1 MQYWLPD
8 KNTGLLQTTESKY
21 NVVIFIGANGS
32 GKSSLMA
39 AMEKEDFDK
48 DQSTK
53 KGFHYLRIPAQR
65 NLNFR
70 RNFPLIGQEAALNK
84 IIFGD
89 SSNVYNKNYKWINH
103 LDGGMA
109 WTTAIT
115 DDFDAVLA
123 NLVSKVNKENQEVL
137 DRAAKQNDKKASD
150 EVSQSIKDWQ
160 KNNSRAKLKRIW
172 ASVLPEREIDI
183 IDNSIVASMPG
194 KQEQKYNGATMSDGE
209 RSCLYLISQCLCAP
223 EDETIIVDE
232 PELHL
237 HPSIMNRLWQAIEE
251 ARPDCHYIFVTHDL
265 EFASRHP
272 AAELIWVKSYDGAK
286 WDYEVITDQ
295 EQFPDELMLDIL
307 GSRRKIL
314 LVEGKNYSYDLQLY
328 SSLFNHMYVIPCGSC
343 EQVIEKVKAFSGN
356 KGLHHS
362 EVYGLIDR
370 DYRSDEQ
377 IAKYEQEGIF
387 TLNVAEVENLF
398 LVRNL
403 LELYC
408 KEIHI
413 PEDEAKQFLDGIQRE
428 VKKEFDKQLN
438 DQIKDAVVRNAKYCA
453 SMIDIKPRNLEY
465 QEMAIETAFC
475 NKMRDIIRGQWENIE
490 GILSHASKDGEYDSI
505 LKVINDK
512 GLINTVISRAID
524 KSMANINS
532 NTFKD
537 YINYILRMASVEDSS
552 RRLVQEA
559 LRDYFPE
566 KLWEI
571 ND

>member
-8 KNTGLLQTTESKY
+8 KTTGIFEKSDSKY
-21 NVVIFIGANGS
+21 NVVIIVGANGS
-32 GKSSLMA
+32 GKSHLVAS
-39 AMEKEDFDK
+39 MEKFDYDNDHSEK
-48 DQSTK
+48 R
-53 KGFHYLRIPAQR
+53 GFHYLRIPAQR
-65 NLNFR
+65 DLNFHR
-70 RNFPLIGQEAALNK
+70 YFPLIGQEKAQNE
-84 IIFGD
+84 IIFGN
-89 SSNVYNKNYKWINH
+89 SSSYYKGNKWSNNK
-103 LDGGMA
+103 GEGES
-109 WTTAIT
+109 WTIAIT

-123 NLVSKVNKENQEVL
+123 NLVSKINEENQLALTQV
-137 DRAAKQNDKKASD
+137 AKLNDKKDSD
-150 EVSQSIKDWQ
+150 KLSDRISKWQ
-160 KNNSRAKLKRIW
+160 NNNSRTKLKKIW
-172 ASVLPEREIDI
+172 KSVLPEREIDVK
-183 IDNSIVASMPG
+183 DNSIVAYIPG
-194 KQEQKYNGATMSDGE
+194 KQEKYNGNNMSDGE
-209 RSCLYLISQCLCAP
+209 RSCLYLIGQCLCAP
-223 EDETIIVDE
+223 EGETIIVDE

-251 ARPDCHYIFVTHDL
+251 ARPDCHYIFVTHEL

-272 AAELIWVKSYDGAK
+272 AAEIIWVKSYDGTK

-314 LVEGKNYSYDLQLY
+314 LVEGENDSYDLQLY

-343 EQVIEKVKAFSGN
+343 EHVIEKVRAFSEN
-356 KGLHHS
+356 KEFHHS

-428 VKKEFDKQLN
+428 VEKEFDKQLN